1 MYAQLRVSLARGGR
15 DTVEMDFDLVLEV
28 AQNKKDAAETATDRA
43 AETATERAAET
54 ATERAAETATERAAE
69 TATDS
74 ADETALDCA
83 DEMATD
89 HCEAEDD
96 LAAWD
101 SDAEED
107 DLAA

>member
-28 AQNKKDAAETATDRA
+28 AQNNKDAAETATDRA
-43 AETATERAAET
+43 AVT

>member
-28 AQNKKDAAETATDRA
+28 AQNNKDAAETATDRA
-43 AETATERAAET
+43 AV
-54 ATERAAETATERAAE
+54 TATERAAE

>member
-15 DTVEMDFDLVLEV
+15 DAVEMDFDLVLEV
-28 AQNKKDAAETATDRA
+28 AQNNKDAAETATD
-43 AETATERAAET
+43 
-54 ATERAAETATERAAE
+54 RAAETATERAAE

>member
-15 DTVEMDFDLVLEV
+15 DAVEMDFDLVLEV

-43 AETATERAAET
+43 AV
-54 ATERAAETATERAAE
+54 TATERAAE

>member
-15 DTVEMDFDLVLEV
+15 DAVEMDFDLVLEV
-28 AQNKKDAAETATDRA
+28 AQNNKDAAETATDRA
-43 AETATERAAET
+43 AVTATERAAET

>member
-15 DTVEMDFDLVLEV
+15 DAVEMDFDLVLEV
-28 AQNKKDAAETATDRA
+28 AQNNKDAAETATDRA
-43 AETATERAAET
+43 AV
-54 ATERAAETATERAAE
+54 TATERAAE

>member
-28 AQNKKDAAETATDRA
+28 TQNKKDAAETATD
-43 AETATERAAET
+43 
-54 ATERAAETATERAAE
+54 RAAETATERAAE

>member
-1 MYAQLRVSLARGGR
+1 M
-15 DTVEMDFDLVLEV
+15 EMDFDLVLEV
-28 AQNKKDAAETATDRA
+28 AQNNKDAAETATDRA
-43 AETATERAAET
+43 AV
-54 ATERAAETATERAAE
+54 TATERAAE

>member
-15 DTVEMDFDLVLEV
+15 DAVEMDFDLVLEV
-28 AQNKKDAAETATDRA
+28 AQNNKDAAETATDRA
-43 AETATERAAET
+43 AVT